1 MQYFPLLVIFS
12 ETRKGLCFFGIK
24 EKMSSRSRSR
34 QSQTRESRSKQEL
47 DYEELRR
54 VVVDALHYLHNMNHF
69 VQHMVTGEEAI
80 VSAISKNMRQ
90 RLSRPAAFATLQL
103 LMRLS
108 DFAEEREKANQEMR
122 SPVLPRP
129 DSDIDYTLR
138 RIWAGWCE
146 SLQTY
151 KDKQADWQPPGW
163 DPLKELSRTLSLLI
177 SHVWAKHFLVKDM

>member
-1 MQYFPLLVIFS
+1 MVL
-12 ETRKGLCFFGIK
+12 FFRLRAE
-24 EKMSSRSRSR
+24 EKTKSMSSRSRR
-34 QSQTRESRSKQEL
+34 HTQSKESRSKQDL
-47 DYEELRR
+47 DYDELRR
-54 VVVDALHYLHNMNHF
+54 VVVDALHYLYNMNHF

-108 DFAEEREKANQEMR
+108 DFAEEREKAHQEMR

-138 RIWAGWCE
+138 HIWSVWCE
-146 SLQTY
+146 TLQTY

-163 DPLKELSRTLSLLI
+163 DPLRELSRTLSLLI